1 MIHNSCGN
9 LLVVVL
15 LAAPS
20 ATLLG
25 QGGSTG
31 GAVGACSI
39 LTKELAAKFS
49 PYAGTRVMDLMP
61 PEEEA
66 LGRSGSSCTY
76 AGITFQ
82 VNPFTPERL
91 DALSKQ
97 YAATWSLVPEV
108 GDRAYFFDNKNE
120 YAELYVKSGSRTFT
134 IQMDVPDRST
144 TEFIK
149 PKVLELARAIATR
162 LKQVG

>member
-1 MIHNSCGN
+1 MIHNPCGN
-9 LLVVVL
+9 VLVAVL
-15 LAAPS
+15 LAASS
-20 ATLLG
+20 AALLG
-25 QGGSTG
+25 QDGSTG

-39 LTKELAAKFS
+39 LTKELAGTFS

-66 LGRSGSSCTY
+66 LGKSGSSCTY
-76 AGITFQ
+76 AGITLQ

-91 DALSKQ
+91 DALYKEQ
-97 YAATWSLVPEV
+97 GATWSPVPEI
-108 GDRAYFFDNKNE
+108 GDRAYFYDNKNG

-144 TEFIK
+144 TESIK
-149 PKVLELARAIATR
+149 PKVLELARTIAAR
-162 LKQVG
+162 LK